1 MALYDAA
8 FAKYFGPRITRF
20 EKDTTEK
27 EIIEVYRDW
36 APEYNKVY
44 QLLIPGQVCLTGN
57 PNSYPHALPSIKK
70 RRGSMDGKN

>member
-1 MALYDAA
+1 MASYDAA

-20 EKDTTEK
+20 EKETTEE

-44 QLLIPGQVCLTGN
+44 
-57 PNSYPHALPSIKK
+57 
-70 RRGSMDGKN
+70 